1 MEPKKI
7 SFGFSKINKKLNL
20 LPIKENVQKESKVE
34 LIKCLE
40 GQEIKLVEE
49 KPEVQP
55 LVIPLKES
63 HKTSAALASLIK
75 RRAVLLGE
83 EEPEESTETKDV
95 TAPDCNEGPEDIE
108 KRAARELLADVQ
120 KNDAATANNNLVLP
134 VVKPEDLPLDGAK
147 ESTLDDYDSIPI
159 QDFGKA
165 MLRGMGWSEPPAA
178 KSKGG
183 VPIDDTPMV
192 RPKGMGLG
200 ADKALNKKPLLV
212 APEANEVLEV
222 KRNAY
227 VRILGGKHKDLYG
240 QIEGFDDHAGRV
252 IVKMAIGGAKE
263 AFNEFLC
270 QPVSRKEYA
279 QYGKCINTS
288 KYEEYKRKEN
298 EHGQIILDKDEKDVI
313 EAKYER
319 KIKKDTEEDNYKD
332 LKNKDTHERNGK
344 YENYR
349 EDKKE
354 TKREQKYYDK
364 NENGRDKN
372 NERNRNRYED
382 EKYRRR
388 ATNRD
393 EVEHSERQNNNDTK
407 DHKRDYPKD
416 DERDRRR
423 EYSRDDEK
431 DRRRENN
438 RYDDRDRKRE
448 TNRDDKRDHRRE
460 YNQDDERDRKTDYNR
475 DNERERRNEYNRDIE
490 RDRRRD
496 YSKDEDIDRR
506 RENDRDRKREDNT
519 DNYRDRRRDKFDDK
533 PRYKES
539 NDLEHSSGVRDKERQ
554 RERDRQ
560 QHKVIAVNDSSDSE
574 NETHTSKHKKSK
586 KSKHAKKKS
595 KKSKSKYKN
604 DTSDEENSSS
614 SSSSTHS
621 STDSEEE
628 KHKKHKKKTKKSKK
642 QRERSRSRGRR

>member
-20 LPIKENVQKESKVE
+20 LPIKENVQKETKVE

-49 KPEVQP
+49 KPEELP
-55 LVIPLKES
+55 LIIPLKES

-83 EEPEESTETKDV
+83 EETEESTEKKYV
-95 TAPDCNEGPEDIE
+95 TAPISNEGPEDIE

-120 KNDAATANNNLVLP
+120 KNDAATSNNNLVLP

-165 MLRGMGWSEPPAA
+165 MLRGMGWSEPPAT
-178 KSKGG
+178 KNKKGSL
-183 VPIDDTPMV
+183 PIDDTPMV

-200 ADKALNKKPLLV
+200 ADKALTKKPLLV

-270 QPVSRKEYA
+270 QPVSKKEYA
-279 QYGKCINTS
+279 QYGKCIRTPP

-298 EHGQIILDKDEKDVI
+298 EHGQIILDKTRGQRSQK
-313 EAKYER
+313 
-319 KIKKDTEEDNYKD
+319 
-332 LKNKDTHERNGK
+332 GK
-344 YENYR
+344 
-349 EDKKE
+349 
-354 TKREQKYYDK
+354 
-364 NENGRDKN
+364 
-372 NERNRNRYED
+372 
-382 EKYRRR
+382 
-388 ATNRD
+388 NRD
-393 EVEHSERQNNNDTK
+393 EGEHIKRQNDN
-407 DHKRDYPKD
+407 KRDYPRD

-460 YNQDDERDRKTDYNR
+460 YNQDDEKDRKRDYNR
-475 DNERERRNEYNRDIE
+475 DDERERRKEYNRDNE

-496 YSKDEDIDRR
+496 YSKDDDSSRIV
-506 RENDRDRKREDNT
+506 NDRYRKREDNT
-519 DNYRDRRRDKFDDK
+519 DNDRDRRRDKDDGRDRKFDDK
-533 PRYKES
+533 SRYKES
-539 NDLEHSSGVRDKERQ
+539 NDLDYSSSIRDKERQ
-554 RERDRQ
+554 RERERQ
-560 QHKVIAVNDSSDSE
+560 QHKVIAVDDSSDSE

-586 KSKHAKKKS
+586 KSKHAKKKF

-604 DTSDEENSSS
+604 DSSEEETSSS
-614 SSSSTHS
+614 PSSTDS